1 MRPRHYA
8 GESDAA
14 AAEEGLTRTAS
25 MRPRHY
31 AGESLPQTGRR
42 PQGCP
47 GFNEAP
53 ALRRGKLG
61 RLAPGSPAIAMASMR
76 PRHYAGESARDI
88 VCPPGCW
95 FASMRPRHYAGES
108 RSPGP
113 IRSRTA
119 TASMRPRHYAGE
131 SPSLPTN
138 CFATQL
144 PSVFEHPT
152 PPPARRLAHLIG
164 LHLHHIKKRSDVNT
178 PGRFE
183 RRRESGCP
191 PTPRNGPAAP
201 AAARRPGRTRP
212 IPASPAIISRSLPVR
227 SWKMSCRCSPRRVPS
242 SPQARC
248 RSPEHDPAPP

>member
-8 GESDAA
+8 GESSPRAA
-14 AAEEGLTRTAS
+14 ATPG
-25 MRPRHY
+25 
-31 AGESLPQTGRR
+31 GRSR
-42 PQGCP
+42 
-47 GFNEAP
+47 FNEAP
-53 ALRRGKLG
+53 ALRRGK
-61 RLAPGSPAIAMASMR
+61 
-76 PRHYAGESARDI
+76 
-88 VCPPGCW
+88 
-95 FASMRPRHYAGES
+95 S
-108 RSPGP
+108 RGNVKSVGVLVV
-113 IRSRTA
+113 
-119 TASMRPRHYAGE
+119 ASMRPRHYAGE